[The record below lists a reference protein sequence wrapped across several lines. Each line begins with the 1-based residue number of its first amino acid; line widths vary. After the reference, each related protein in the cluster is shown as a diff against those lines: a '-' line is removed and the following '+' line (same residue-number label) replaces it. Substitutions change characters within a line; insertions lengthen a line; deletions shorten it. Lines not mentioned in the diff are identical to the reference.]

1 MTASFIGC
9 KISLIS
15 KSEIRYEGILYT
27 IDTKESTIAL
37 AKVRSFG
44 TEDRVTEK
52 PVAPRSVVYEYII
65 FRASDIKDLLV
76 EDPPSSPGLS
86 DPAIIQ
92 AQGGSSSGPA
102 SSATSFPSPTGY
114 GASGSGSP
122 STVAGLIGSAAPGSR
137 SSNVQP
143 VSVQQSNRDHDR
155 GNKSGQQQGLSSVMA
170 SGKAVGGNR
179 SGTRPVSP
187 GVVGSNRGKSPSRRD
202 GSGNRDQQRQ
212 PRTFNEQR
220 QQRGNQDHHDNNR
233 SSQGNNRSMN
243 QNRDTRQFRDDQR
256 QFRDGD
262 RRQTGFQD
270 RRPRDL
276 NNQDNRG
283 GFRSNQRSDWP
294 GQRPQRQSDDN
305 RRDYQQREN
314 RPPRTRPPML
324 DVRKLEEYD
333 FEKANAEFVELTK
346 DIEDLK
352 ISEDKKD
359 GDAQDSKSE
368 TKGEAGD
375 VVIETYNKTKS
386 FFDTLS
392 CEALER
398 QKGND
403 SRVDRRQERKQNQ
416 ETFGVSGVYNRNWRG
431 RGGYRGGFNRNYAP
445 RNYNNNRSEGG
456 DRRTFNN
463 HSNSN
468 STRGEKTERVN

>member
-1 MTASFIGC
+1 MRFATKAFSTQSIQRSRPLLSQRVCLSCVWASLSILNFY
-9 KISLIS
+9 SLPP
-15 KSEIRYEGILYT
+15 T
-27 IDTKESTIAL
+27 
-37 AKVRSFG
+37 VRSFG

-52 PVAPRSVVYEYII
+52 PVAPRSEVYEYII

-102 SSATSFPSPTGY
+102 SSAASFPSPTGY

-122 STVAGLIGSAAPGSR
+122 STVAGLIGSAAPGSSTGSR
-137 SSNVQP
+137 SNVQP

-155 GNKSGQQQGLSSVMA
+155 GNKSGQQGLSSVMV
-170 SGKAVGGNR
+170 SGKAVGGHR

-187 GVVGSNRGKSPSRRD
+187 GVVGSNRGKSPSDQRRRD
-202 GSGNRDQQRQ
+202 GSGNRDQQR
-212 PRTFNEQR
+212 PRTFNDQR
-220 QQRGNQDHHDNNR
+220 RGNQDHDNRPQNR
-233 SSQGNNRSMN
+233 ASNRDQY
-243 QNRDTRQFRDDQR
+243 QNRDARPFRDDQR

-270 RRPRDL
+270 RRPRDS
-276 NNQDNRG
+276 NQDNRG

-294 GQRPQRQSDDN
+294 GQRPHRQSDDN
-305 RRDYQQREN
+305 RRDYQREN

-368 TKGEAGD
+368 TKGESGD
-375 VVIETYNKTKS
+375 VIIETYNKTKS

-398 QKGND
+398 QKG
-403 SRVDRRQERKQNQ
+403 
-416 ETFGVSGVYNRNWRG
+416 
-431 RGGYRGGFNRNYAP
+431 
-445 RNYNNNRSEGG
+445 
-456 DRRTFNN
+456 
-463 HSNSN
+463 
-468 STRGEKTERVN
+468 